1 MTYKVLL
8 LRLGR
13 IYKPK
18 YDIILYHNWRR
29 ISKVGTMYPLKEF
42 PFDGVKI
49 KFLVLNINLITFLLR
64 RGIPF
69 PKWVLSRYKILRSAH
84 RFYSG
89 QVYLSSPLHTALVTG
104 STVYNDLTQ
113 PFSCNTNRNSPLFNF
128 FRGKY
133 LVRHWLRY
141 QNQQKKDLNEKKKDI

>member
-18 YDIILYHNWRR
+18 YDIILYHNWKP
-29 ISKVGTMYPLKEF
+29 IVKLGTMHPLKEF
-42 PFDGVKI
+42 AFEGQKVKT
-49 KFLVLNINLITFLLR
+49 LSLNINIITFWLK
-64 RGIPF
+64 RGIIF
-69 PKWVLSRYKILRSAH
+69 PKWLLEKYKVLYSAH

-89 QVYLSSPLHTALVTG
+89 KVYSSISFHTALIRGDTI
-104 STVYNDLTQ
+104 YNNLTQ
-113 PFSCNTNRNSPLFNF
+113 KHSKHTNYNSPRFHF

-133 LVRHWLRY
+133 LVRNWIRHL
-141 QNQQKKDLNEKKKDI
+141 KKPKQ

>member
-18 YDIILYHNWRR
+18 YDIILYHNWKP
-29 ISKVGTMYPLKEF
+29 IAKLGTMHPMKDFVFE
-42 PFDGVKI
+42 GQKVKT
-49 KFLVLNINLITFLLR
+49 LVLNVNIITFWLE
-64 RGIPF
+64 RGIIL
-69 PKWVLSRYKILRSAH
+69 PKWLFGKYKILYSAH

-89 QVYLSSPLHTALVTG
+89 KIYSSMQFHTALMRGDTI
-104 STVYNDLTQ
+104 YNNTTRN
-113 PFSCNTNRNSPLFNF
+113 FSKNTNRNSPRFSF

-133 LVRHWLRY
+133 LVRHWIRY
-141 QNQQKKDLNEKKKDI
+141 LKRNKR

>member
-18 YDIILYHNWRR
+18 YDIILYHNWKP
-29 ISKVGTMYPLKEF
+29 IAKLGTMHPLKEF
-42 PFDGVKI
+42 TFEKQKVKT
-49 KFLVLNINLITFLLR
+49 LLLNVNIITFWLE
-64 RGIPF
+64 RGIVL
-69 PKWVLSRYKILRSAH
+69 PKWLLSRYKILYSAH

-89 QVYLSSPLHTALVTG
+89 KIYPSVAFHTDLVIGNTI
-104 STVYNDLTQ
+104 YNESVRD
-113 PFSCNTNRNSPLFNF
+113 FSKNTNRNSPRFSF

-133 LVRHWLRY
+133 LVRHWIRHLGR
-141 QNQQKKDLNEKKKDI
+141 KKIVKK